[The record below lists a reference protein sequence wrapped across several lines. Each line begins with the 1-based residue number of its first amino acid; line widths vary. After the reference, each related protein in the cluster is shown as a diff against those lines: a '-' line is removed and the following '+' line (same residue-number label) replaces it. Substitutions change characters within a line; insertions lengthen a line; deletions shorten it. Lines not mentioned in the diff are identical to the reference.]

1 MDHSARP
8 AARRVI
14 DRRQPERPSALC
26 EGGTAHAACA
36 SRATKPLT
44 LLLAFGFLTSSNL
57 STTMANTKSAIKAAR
72 KTVRLTER
80 NRGVKTRLKTLR
92 KRLDTLIAAKDDAA
106 TKTAAAEYV
115 SAMDKAV
122 KSGVVHK
129 NAASRAKAHA
139 AKVFAK
145 K

>member
-1 MDHSARP
+1 
-8 AARRVI
+8 
-14 DRRQPERPSALC
+14 
-26 EGGTAHAACA
+26 
-36 SRATKPLT
+36 
-44 LLLAFGFLTSSNL
+44 
-57 STTMANTKSAIKAAR
+57 MANTKSAIKAAR
-72 KTVRLTER
+72 KTMRLTER

-92 KRLDTLIAAKDDAA
+92 KRLDALMAAKDAEA
-106 TKTAAAEYV
+106 SKTAAADYV

-139 AKVFAK
+139 AKVYEK